1 MKVGMRVL
9 AGFLT
14 SALAGTALAQ
24 EVLIEERPD
33 VAERDEGRTTEEA
46 FIPRLRTGEEGQV
59 RRQGQPVTVRTA
71 PEQASATLD
80 NVTWELLSRM
90 AATFL
95 SGNQTE
101 LLSGNKPEVLARNE
115 TKLVSENELQV
126 LSGNK
131 ISLFSNIKI
140 EIHVSGVPNPTEM
153 MGGRREIR
161 IERRLREPEIV
172 RPDTAPEVDVIDPET
187 DLPVEE
193 VEMEPEEIV
202 DPVEPLGDPDD
213 E

>member
-1 MKVGMRVL
+1 MKVAMRVL
-9 AGFLT
+9 AGVLT
-14 SALAGTALAQ
+14 GALAATALAQ
-24 EVLIEERPD
+24 EIPIEVD
-33 VAERDEGRTTEEA
+33 VAERDEERTTDEA
-46 FIPRLRTGEEGQV
+46 PIPRLRTSEGQA

-90 AATFL
+90 AAAFL
-95 SGNQTE
+95 SGNRAE

-140 EIHVSGVPNPTEM
+140 EIHVSGVPNPAEM

-161 IERRLREPEIV
+161 IESRIREPEV
-172 RPDTAPEVDVIDPET
+172 LRPDTAPAVDVIDPET

-193 VEMEPEEIV
+193 VEREPEEIV
-202 DPVEPLGDPDD
+202 DPVEPLDDPDD